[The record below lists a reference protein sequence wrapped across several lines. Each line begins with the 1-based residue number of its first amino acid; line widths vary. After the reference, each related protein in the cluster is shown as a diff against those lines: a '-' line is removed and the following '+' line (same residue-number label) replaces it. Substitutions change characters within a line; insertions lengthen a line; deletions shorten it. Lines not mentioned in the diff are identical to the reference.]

1 MKASACMMT
10 PEPKERLTGRQI
22 GGIVRLEKA
31 WLQPTGLVLHFDGK
45 GLRRVHINERGQHAV
60 RMNKRWVR
68 VDMATLTTHE
78 KPNA

>member
-1 MKASACMMT
+1 MKATACMMT
-10 PEPKERLTGRQI
+10 PEPKERLTKRAG
-22 GGIVRLEKA
+22 RLEKA